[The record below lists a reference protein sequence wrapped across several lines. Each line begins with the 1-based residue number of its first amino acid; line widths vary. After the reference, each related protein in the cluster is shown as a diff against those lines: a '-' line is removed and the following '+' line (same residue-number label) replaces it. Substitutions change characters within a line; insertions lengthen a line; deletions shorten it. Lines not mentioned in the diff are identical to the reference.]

1 MPVLIAILSVIKYN
15 FVSYIYKIRYFIAHS
30 ASIGISNINIP
41 YIWNTS
47 FPMQIWEICIGK
59 EVLVGRDVYG
69 FFKSCLYVGG
79 AWLEADY
86 G

>member
-41 YIWNTS
+41 YIWNTYLGCVKS
-47 FPMQIWEICIGK
+47 F
-59 EVLVGRDVYG
+59 V
-69 FFKSCLYVGG
+69 
-79 AWLEADY
+79 
-86 G
+86 

>member
-30 ASIGISNINIP
+30 ASIGSNINIP
-41 YIWNTS
+41 YIWNTYLFCRS
-47 FPMQIWEICIGK
+47 GKSALGRK
-59 EVLVGRDVYG
+59 EVFVGRDVYG

>member
-1 MPVLIAILSVIKYN
+1 MQYRFTQTIL
-15 FVSYIYKIRYFIAHS
+15 HS
-30 ASIGISNINIP
+30 LGISNINIP
-41 YIWNTS
+41 YIWNTYFADLGS
-47 FPMQIWEICIGK
+47 ALGRK

>member
-41 YIWNTS
+41 YIWNTYLFCRSGCVKS
-47 FPMQIWEICIGK
+47 F
-59 EVLVGRDVYG
+59 V
-69 FFKSCLYVGG
+69 
-79 AWLEADY
+79 
-86 G
+86 

>member
-41 YIWNTS
+41 HLEYLLIL
-47 FPMQIWEICIGK
+47 QIWEICIGK

>member
-41 YIWNTS
+41 YIWNLIL
-47 FPMQIWEICIGK
+47 QIWEICIGK
-59 EVLVGRDVYG
+59 EGSFSREGCV
-69 FFKSCLYVGG
+69 
-79 AWLEADY
+79 WLL
-86 G
+86 

>member
-41 YIWNTS
+41 YIWNTYLFCRS
-47 FPMQIWEICIGK
+47 EICIGK

>member
-41 YIWNTS
+41 YIWNGCVKS
-47 FPMQIWEICIGK
+47 F
-59 EVLVGRDVYG
+59 V
-69 FFKSCLYVGG
+69 
-79 AWLEADY
+79 
-86 G
+86 